1 MFTNAITVLLQNRDM
16 RTTNGIEVAVNGSEA
31 EEMAASSTAVARAV
45 AANAVPPPKS
55 GFAKAAGVVARSA
68 IQINMGELLAPLSQ
82 LGGKGKERSIVNE
95 RKPLCGLT
103 L

>member
-1 MFTNAITVLLQNRDM
+1 MFTDAITVLLQNRDM

-31 EEMAASSTAVARAV
+31 EEMAASSTAVA
-45 AANAVPPPKS
+45 ANVVPPSKS

-82 LGGKGKERSIVNE
+82 LGGNA
-95 RKPLCGLT
+95 
-103 L
+103 